1 MTDQRSANRSN
12 RRTDRGALVA
22 AVAVVVVLVGAACGG
37 STDDAGSD
45 TPASDTTAAPST
57 TTAAGAT
64 GADPTSPT
72 TAGTPMAEL
81 EPWQTIEITDV
92 DGATFTLGDFAGT
105 PVFVENFATWCST
118 CRSQLGT
125 TQAAAASLGDEAVF
139 VVLSV
144 ETSLSPAE
152 VADYAEDNGFT
163 DMRFAVMTP
172 ELLAAFVE
180 AFGNSAVN
188 PPSTPHVVIGPSG
201 AAGEMSTGSI
211 GEADIVDALRSA
223 V

>member
-1 MTDQRSANRSN
+1 MTDRIPELPTS
-12 RRTDRGALVA
+12 RRTRRGAPLA
-22 AVAVVVVLVGAACGG
+22 ALVLVVALLGAACGT
-37 STDDAGSD
+37 SSDDA
-45 TPASDTTAAPST
+45 ASDTTAVPSTTATTAAPAASDQEQPT
-57 TTAAGAT
+57 TTAA
-64 GADPTSPT
+64 
-72 TAGTPMAEL
+72 TPMADL
-81 EPWQTIEITDV
+81 APWQTIEITDV

-105 PVFVENFATWCST
+105 PVFVENFATWCSN

-144 ETSLSPAE
+144 ETTLSPSD

-172 ELLAAFVE
+172 ELLAAFVD

-201 AAGEMSTGSI
+201 SAGDLSTGSI
-211 GEADIVDALRSA
+211 SEADIVDALRSA
-223 V
+223 A